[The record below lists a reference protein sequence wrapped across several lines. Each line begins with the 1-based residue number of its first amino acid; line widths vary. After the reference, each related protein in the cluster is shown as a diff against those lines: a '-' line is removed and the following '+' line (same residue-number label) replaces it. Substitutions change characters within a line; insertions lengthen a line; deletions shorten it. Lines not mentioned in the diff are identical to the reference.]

1 MFITIKTAYFSPISF
16 TVCTHKVSNPARR
29 REWNSRVCVLCVFT
43 RLRFESLVFV
53 CGVAQVSLPL
63 SVCRLESRNNVVLYD

>member
-1 MFITIKTAYFSPISF
+1 MFAFLPFLS
-16 TVCTHKVSNPARR
+16 
-29 REWNSRVCVLCVFT
+29 LCVPIKYQILHGAASGT
-43 RLRFESLVFV
+43 AACVSSLGFVFV